1 MAICRFVSIF
11 CFTAYDIKCMIF
23 EHASVI
29 DCHQDGLLPDPES
42 WIFVWIFLSC
52 LSSSLFLIIFG
63 CGYKLGFLKFRP
75 DKICSA
81 WRKSSF
87 VSLSLLT
94 IPTNIYYG
102 FRIAS
107 GVNEEINGATSFF
120 LFLWPIIVWVVV
132 WVLNYTPTARKCDNQ
147 NCPHTIECCSPQKMV
162 EHCFIWRLFYWT
174 SLGMYSCET
183 FFKFLSVLLDVTH
196 DIAPLIEREFSDE
209 SLKGFIAILSG
220 LRLAF
225 HSRVFMFFWD
235 KLFHGDKDLFCEPS
249 INLEGEHETTSK
261 DEEKNNETTSK
272 DEEKNSETTSK
283 DEEKNNETTSKDE
296 EKNNETTSKDEEKN
310 NETTSKDEEK
320 NNETTSKDEEKNNE
334 TTSKDEEKNNE
345 TISKDEEKN
354 NETTS
359 KDEEKNN
366 ETTSKDEEKNNET
379 TSKDE
384 EKNNETTSKDEEN
397 NNETTSKDEEKN
409 NETTSKDE
417 ENNNETTSKDEE
429 KNNETTSKDEKA
441 QDEILS
447 NDKSIQ
453 DVATSTDEEKLS
465 EGKPLVDKTIPQEN
479 VKPKRSPPSVGSEKD
494 KSAKPYESTST
505 KTATPD
511 TVPSTNNVKP
521 SVAVKPTQIELELN
535 PTT

>member
-1 MAICRFVSIF
+1 
-11 CFTAYDIKCMIF
+11 MIF
-23 EHASVI
+23 EHASII

-42 WIFVWIFLSC
+42 WIFVWIFFSC

-75 DKICSA
+75 DRICSA

-120 LFLWPIIVWVVV
+120 LFLWPVIVWVVV
-132 WVLNYTPTARKCDNQ
+132 WVLNFTPTARKCDNQ
-147 NCPHTIECCSPQKMV
+147 NCPHTIECCSPQKIV

-183 FFKFLSVLLDVTH
+183 FFKLLAVLLDVTY

-235 KLFHGDKDLFCEPS
+235 KLFHGDKDLFCEPCC
-249 INLEGEHETTSK
+249 NLKGQHETTSNDNKIKTSKDKEKKYETTSK

-283 DEEKNNETTSKDE
+283 DEE
-296 EKNNETTSKDEEKN
+296 
-310 NETTSKDEEK
+310 
-320 NNETTSKDEEKNNE
+320 
-334 TTSKDEEKNNE
+334 
-345 TISKDEEKN
+345 
-354 NETTS
+354 
-359 KDEEKNN
+359 
-366 ETTSKDEEKNNET
+366 
-379 TSKDE
+379 
-384 EKNNETTSKDEEN
+384 
-397 NNETTSKDEEKN
+397 
-409 NETTSKDE
+409 
-417 ENNNETTSKDEE
+417 NNNETTSKDEE
-429 KNNETTSKDEKA
+429 KNNETTSKDEKT

-453 DVATSTDEEKLS
+453 DVATSTDEEKLT

-479 VKPKRSPPSVGSEKD
+479 VKPKIPPPSPGSEKD
-494 KSAKPYESTST
+494 KSTKPYESTST
-505 KTATPD
+505 KTAAPE
-511 TVPSTNNVKP
+511 TVASTKKVKP
-521 SVAVKPTQIELELN
+521 SVAVKPTQIELELH